1 MSVCYNSRVC
11 NLCVSRVWGVGG
23 MDLSGYAYSGKR
35 AATRV
40 PNTPRTS
47 PKHNGRWSVLD
58 NDAVAEVF
66 AGFDDRELAR
76 VSGVDRRTLR
86 VARPM
91 IRAVLGLSESQW
103 DVFDAVLHRREDVLL
118 MGAPGTGKSFLLN
131 VLVER
136 VPRPMV
142 TASTAAAA
150 EKLSSAGTVH
160 SALGLGIGP
169 RTAERVVA
177 GLAKFQHYPNST
189 MSSIKTARTLV
200 VDEVSMLSAKTLSTV
215 EEVLLLAR
223 GGKKRMPQ
231 LIFSGDPMQLKA
243 VDAKENGNF
252 HTAAVVQ
259 RLRPYVLTES
269 FRQTA
274 NSPFLRILNSARMGK
289 AREADVDWLRAHFSP
304 SVRAD
309 VPRLFCLL
317 RDVINYN
324 ADKLSHLNASI
335 FFYPPYSSGTVPSN
349 ARCCG
354 GIYLAVGARVVLSR
368 NLPEYIGTLHNGSCG
383 TVTALEQKLCARVRF
398 DCGVEATIKKYVQE
412 FKDNDDKV
420 VGTHTFLPLM
430 LAWAVSIHRAQGATL
445 DAMHVDLK
453 DCFEPG
459 QAYVALSRVREAQ
472 HAQVENLSLGKLNWV
487 DKAALRFYNECAD
500 RSEARKERHRARE
513 RRALQREFDEA
524 DEAALHAMMDAV
536 EAGMR

>member
-1 MSVCYNSRVC
+1 MSVCYNSRLC

-35 AATRV
+35 AVTRV
-40 PNTPRTS
+40 PNTPRTN
-47 PKHNGRWSVLD
+47 PKHNGRWSMLD

-136 VPRPMV
+136 VPRAMV

-169 RTAERVVA
+169 RTAERIVA

-189 MSSIKTARTLV
+189 MSSIKAARALV
-200 VDEVSMLSAKTLSTV
+200 VDEVSMLSAKTLSTA

-274 NSPFLRILNSARMGK
+274 DSPFLRILNSARMGK
-289 AREADVDWLRAHFSP
+289 AREADVDWLRAGQS
-304 SVRAD
+304 R
-309 VPRLFCLL
+309 
-317 RDVINYN
+317 RD
-324 ADKLSHLNASI
+324 LSTHSHL
-335 FFYPPYSSGTVPSN
+335 
-349 ARCCG
+349 
-354 GIYLAVGARVVLSR
+354 
-368 NLPEYIGTLHNGSCG
+368 
-383 TVTALEQKLCARVRF
+383 
-398 DCGVEATIKKYVQE
+398 
-412 FKDNDDKV
+412 
-420 VGTHTFLPLM
+420 
-430 LAWAVSIHRAQGATL
+430 
-445 DAMHVDLK
+445 
-453 DCFEPG
+453 
-459 QAYVALSRVREAQ
+459 
-472 HAQVENLSLGKLNWV
+472 
-487 DKAALRFYNECAD
+487 
-500 RSEARKERHRARE
+500 
-513 RRALQREFDEA
+513 
-524 DEAALHAMMDAV
+524 
-536 EAGMR
+536 

>member
-1 MSVCYNSRVC
+1 
-11 NLCVSRVWGVGG
+11 VGG
-23 MDLSGYAYSGKR
+23 MDLSGYAYPGKR
-35 AATRV
+35 AAPRV
-40 PNTPRTS
+40 PNRPRTN

-58 NDAVAEVF
+58 NDALAEVF

-91 IRAVLGLSESQW
+91 IRRFLGLSESQW
-103 DVFDAVLHRREDVLL
+103 DVFDAVIHRRENVLL

-150 EKLSSAGTVH
+150 DKLCRAGTLH
-160 SALGLGIGP
+160 SALGLGFGP
-169 RTAERVVA
+169 ATAEKIVA
-177 GLAKFQHYPNST
+177 RLAKFQHFPNST
-189 MSSIKTARTLV
+189 MAVVKTFKTLI
-200 VDEVSMLSAKTLSTV
+200 VDEVSMLSGKTLSTV

-231 LIFSGDPMQLKA
+231 LVFSGDPMQLKA
-243 VDAKENGNF
+243 VDARESGNF
-252 HTAAVVQ
+252 HTAAVVG

-269 FRQTA
+269 FRQTEH
-274 NSPFLRILNSARMGK
+274 SPFLRILNSARMGK
-289 AREADVDWLRAHFSP
+289 ARETDADWLRAHFNP

-309 VPRLFCLL
+309 APRLFCLL
-317 RDVINYN
+317 KDVIDYN
-324 ADKLSHLNASI
+324 WEQLRRLNAPI
-335 FFYPPYSSGTVPSN
+335 CFYQPATSGLVPSAN
-349 ARCCG
+349 QGPIWG
-354 GIYLAVGARVVLSR
+354 GVYLSVGARVVLNR
-368 NLPEYIGTLHNGSCG
+368 NLPEHIGKLHNGSCG
-383 TVTALEQKLCARVRF
+383 TVTAVEKDVSARVRF
-398 DCGVEATIKKYVQE
+398 DCGVEVTIKKYVEE
-412 FKDNDDKV
+412 FKDNKEDKV
-420 VGTHTFLPLM
+420 VGTRTFLPLM

-453 DCFEPG
+453 NCFQPG

-472 HAQVENLSLGKLNWV
+472 HAQVDNLSLGKLIWV
-487 DKAALRFYNECAD
+487 DKEALRFYNACAD

-513 RRALQREFDEA
+513 RKAVQREFDEA